1 MKRGKTQAE
10 TLHLN
15 DWSIGDIL
23 EGTEVTHG
31 IGLQLYT
38 VTNRILITCIGDDE
52 FLCKWDY
59 NDGKGFDRPETGNT
73 TLFCREW
80 KKVGED
86 AERKSRASFWGRVA
100 HRLTRKKVNLRKAL
114 QDILLFRG
122 TGMGGMAQVQ
132 EIAEKALRDN
142 P

>member
-23 EGTEVTHG
+23 EGTESNDSG
-31 IGLQLYT
+31 WSN
-38 VTNRILITCIGDDE
+38 TNRILITCIGDHE
-52 FLCKWDY
+52 FLCRWDY

-86 AERKSRASFWGRVA
+86 AQRKSSASFWGRVA

-122 TGMGGMAQVQ
+122 AGMGGMAQVQ